1 MKIQQ
6 EDWLK
11 YIDSEVKELIKPCV
25 QEPTHLGYQNAKMLL
40 EKRYG
45 DPHRIYAS
53 YRKEIKNR
61 PPTKYG
67 DAKLYLDVF
76 AFLKKCNSPGGAT
89 KWNPMETSN
98 TLCTLVSKLPS
109 SVADR

>member
-1 MKIQQ
+1 
-6 EDWLK
+6 
-11 YIDSEVKELIKPCV
+11 
-25 QEPTHLGYQNAKMLL
+25 MLL

-76 AFLKKCNSPGGAT
+76 AFLKKCNSPGAAT
-89 KWNPMETSN
+89 KWNPMETSD
-98 TLCTLVSKLPS
+98 TLCMLVSKL
-109 SVADR
+109 VASLIGRRVKGTDAAKKST